1 VADDIFPVLGKQYSQ
16 FHTGEEMNPSSRTMR
31 SLYVLL
37 LPAIFLALVPARAAE
52 SLPLKRIVE
61 LALKHSTV
69 AVAADADVQRALA
82 SYHEV
87 RNQYIPQVV
96 VGSGLGQAWGYP
108 LSLEGSAPSI
118 FNINTQSALFNP
130 ALRDFVRAAKIE
142 MQATGFQSKDQRD
155 QVIQDTVVAYAELGK
170 WQSSLDH
177 LQQEKEDAFKAEQIV
192 EQRIQAGVDS
202 ELTRNKA
209 RLTSARIRLRLAQ
222 AEGAID
228 VLRDKLSHLTG
239 LPAASIE
246 ADPDSLPA
254 LPEIRQQDDLPSLA
268 ARNNPAVHAADIRA
282 DAQALRARGEHRA
295 LWPTADFAAQYA
307 LLSTSLAN
315 YQQFFVPG
323 TFQNNN
329 ATVGVVL
336 RFPFLNEVQRA
347 RAQAAKADAI
357 HARQD
362 AQATRNHVS
371 EQTLKLQR
379 SVEQLAAAQEVA
391 DLAYQ
396 IAQANLSA
404 LKLRVD
410 AGTASL
416 QDMGDARDQV
426 NERFNSL
433 QDTNFELEKAR
444 IALLRSTGDLESW
457 VGVGK

>member
-1 VADDIFPVLGKQYSQ
+1 MTIPFSVLGTRYSLLKP
-16 FHTGEEMNPSSRTMR
+16 GEEMKPSSQMMSRT
-31 SLYVLL
+31 LL
-37 LPAIFLALVPARAAE
+37 LGSLILSCFLSAHAVEPM
-52 SLPLKRIVE
+52 PLKRVVE

-87 RNQYIPQVV
+87 RNQYIPQAV

-118 FNINTQSALFNP
+118 FNVSTQSALINP
-130 ALRDFVRAAKIE
+130 SLRDFVRAAKIE

-155 QVIQDTVVAYAELGK
+155 QVIQDTVVTYAELGK
-170 WQSSLDH
+170 WESSIDH
-177 LQQEKEDAFKAEQIV
+177 LQQEKEEATKSEQVI

-209 RLTSARIRLRLAQ
+209 RLTSARVRLRLAQ

-228 VLRDKLSHLTG
+228 VLRNKLSHLTG

-246 ADPDSLPA
+246 ADSDTLPA
-254 LPEIRQQDDLPSLA
+254 LPEIKQEEDLP
-268 ARNNPAVHAADIRA
+268 ARAVQNNSAVHAADFHA
-282 DAQALRARGEHRA
+282 NAQAARARGEHRA

-307 LLSTSLAN
+307 LLSTALAN

-323 TFQNNN
+323 SFQHNN

-336 RFPFLNEVQRA
+336 RFPFINEVQRA
-347 RAQAAKADAI
+347 KAQGAMAEAI

-362 AQATRNHVS
+362 AQAARNQVS

-379 SVEQLAAAQEVA
+379 TVQQLAAAQEVA
-391 DLAYQ
+391 DLGYQ

-404 LKLRVD
+404 LKVRVD
-410 AGTASL
+410 AGSATL
-416 QDMGDARDQV
+416 QDMQDANDQV

-444 IALLRSTGDLESW
+444 IALLRATGDLAGW
-457 VGVGK
+457 VGVTN

>member
-1 VADDIFPVLGKQYSQ
+1 MKHSSQ
-16 FHTGEEMNPSSRTMR
+16 MMGR
-31 SLYVLL
+31 LYLL
-37 LPAIFLALVPARAAE
+37 LIPAIFLAFVAAHGAE
-52 SLPLKRIVE
+52 PLPLKRAVE

-69 AVAADADVQRALA
+69 ALAADADVQRALA
-82 SYHEV
+82 AYHEA
-87 RNQYIPQVV
+87 RNQYIPQLV

-118 FNINTQSALFNP
+118 FNFTTQSALINP

-142 MQATGFQSKDQRD
+142 MQATGFQSKDQRN
-155 QVIQDTVVAYAELGK
+155 QVIQDTVLAYAELAK
-170 WQSSLDH
+170 WESSLDH
-177 LQQEKEDAFKAEQIV
+177 LRQEKEEALQAEQIV

-228 VLRDKLSHLTG
+228 VLRNKLSQLTG
-239 LPAASIE
+239 LPAGSIE
-246 ADPDSLPA
+246 PDADSLPA
-254 LPEIRQQDDLPSLA
+254 LPEIKQEEADDLPAKA
-268 ARNNPAVHAADIRA
+268 AANNPAVQAADVHA
-282 DAQALRARGEHRA
+282 NAQTLRARGEHRA

-315 YQQFFVPG
+315 YQQFFQPG
-323 TFQNNN
+323 SFQNNN

-347 RAQAAKADAI
+347 RAQGAKADAL

-362 AQATRNHVS
+362 AQAARNQVS
-371 EQTLKLQR
+371 EHTLKLQR
-379 SVEQLAAAQEVA
+379 TVQQLAAAQEVA
-391 DLAYQ
+391 DLGYQ
-396 IAQANLSA
+396 IAQANLQA
-404 LKLRVD
+404 LKVRVD

-416 QDMGDARDQV
+416 QDMEDARDQV
-426 NERFNSL
+426 NERFNNL

-444 IALLRSTGDLESW
+444 IALLRATGDLESW